1 MPELSAY
8 LLVSLLL
15 ISFEDG
21 NVNRA
26 EGGLVPPGPTPL
38 SEDNASPA
46 VTDGSVSRQ
55 TPQPDEHQVL
65 TSPVLT
71 PAPPLALRVWVK
83 DASSQRF
90 LGGASVTVFVDGSRA
105 VAAPTQGDGEVLMR
119 VPYALGRSL
128 SIVAS
133 LDGYLPRQMPWRT
146 TKMPIFSSVTLA
158 LQPQTQGNIWL
169 FEDSVLI
176 TRKTSEYTSQPS
188 VQFPKSLLKL
198 PDKTNISMVTAFL
211 TVPPIDKDCHLC
223 TTGLLSN
230 RSGLKSLRLSPVARL
245 STQLLA
251 NGEELPVSGPIQIT
265 VPLTYS
271 GHWRPSDSIPAW
283 AFDRNTGVWLHKGLG
298 TVRKDGNAFVWT
310 YVASHLGDWLA
321 APLPPPNGYAGHG
334 PPHPDS
340 MSYHTYLLLGTL
352 GATLLI
358 AIGLLS
364 LLLCHCRHA
373 SRGRARRRRSSSR
386 VILQK
391 DQTTSTSCDAGDEA
405 LYPHEERTFSLAT
418 MAQRNA
424 STTPRHQAN
433 YNIYVEDVGG
443 HPFKLYENVG
453 DAAGSEGAKPPMPS
467 VYVNSEEVARLREM
481 SNQGRAAQGAGENAA
496 FQDKLFHIYNQPVAI
511 VPAPELFAGHPPLS
525 SQADASGC
533 RSATFPRNGAEHGA
547 PSDRGLKDSFTQTLP
562 KNATQDSGNEQ
573 PALEGAQSSTVNP
586 GVWGRYSHL
595 LESVSVPG
603 TLNEAVGMRPFRS
616 ELQGISEQTLVE
628 LSKAKPSPH
637 PPRAW
642 FVSLDG
648 KPAAQVRHSVI
659 EIQGRRRPGSSND
672 TSLDSGV
679 DMNEHQQPLL
689 KVVEREGPSLPAMP
703 RAGGPRG
710 QEEPDL
716 SSSEIGSPEDGSL
729 RHTLGSSSAATAASS
744 ISEERDMGDTSSE
757 SRGTP
762 PPRRPRKV
770 REKGRPD
777 KKSGRHIRDDRPQM
791 KR

>member
-8 LLVSLLL
+8 LLLSVLL

-21 NVNRA
+21 YVNRA
-26 EGGLVPPGPTPL
+26 EGGLVSPGPTPPL
-38 SEDNASPA
+38 EDNASA
-46 VTDGSVSRQ
+46 AGTDGSVSRQ
-55 TPQPDEHQVL
+55 TLQPQEHQVH
-65 TSPVLT
+65 TSPLV

-90 LGGASVTVFVDGSRA
+90 IGGASVEVFVNGTQA
-105 VAAPTQGDGEVLMR
+105 VSAVTQDNGEVLLR
-119 VPYALGRSL
+119 VPYALGQTL

-133 LDGYLPRQMPWRT
+133 MDGYVHKQLPWKT

-158 LQPQTQGNIWL
+158 LLPQTQGNIWL
-169 FEDSVLI
+169 FDDSVLI
-176 TRKTSEYTSQPS
+176 TQKTSEYTSQPS
-188 VQFPKSLLKL
+188 VQFPKSLLEL
-198 PDKTNISMVTAFL
+198 PDNTNISMVTAYL

-230 RSGLKSLRLSPVARL
+230 RSGFRSVRLSPVAGL

-251 NGEELPVSGPIQIT
+251 DGKELPVSGPVKIT
-265 VPLTYS
+265 VPLPHSAAAY
-271 GHWRPSDSIPAW
+271 WRASDSIPAW
-283 AFDRNTGVWLHKGLG
+283 AFDRKTGTWLNKGLG
-298 TVRKDGNAFVWT
+298 TVKRDGDALIWT
-310 YVASHLGDWLA
+310 YVASHLGDWLV
-321 APLPPPNGYAGHG
+321 APIPAFHGYMGHG
-334 PPHPDS
+334 APSLDI
-340 MSYHTYLLLGTL
+340 SYHTYLLMGSLG
-352 GATLLI
+352 GTLLI
-358 AIGLLS
+358 AIGFLS
-364 LLLCHCRHA
+364 VILCHCRHSA
-373 SRGRARRRRSSSR
+373 RGRVRRRSSAR

-391 DQTTSTSCDAGDEA
+391 DQTTSTSCDGEDDE
-405 LYPHEERTFSLAT
+405 YPHDDRTFSLAT

-433 YNIYVEDVGG
+433 YNIYVEDVGRS
-443 HPFKLYENVG
+443 FKLYENVG
-453 DAAGSEGAKPPMPS
+453 SAGATEGNKSPMPS

-481 SNQGRAAQGAGENAA
+481 SDQNRPAQGAGENMM
-496 FQDKLFHIYNQPVAI
+496 FKDKLFHIYNQPVAL
-511 VPAPELFAGHPPLS
+511 VPAPELFASHPPPT
-525 SQADASGC
+525 SQAEPSGC
-533 RSATFPRNGAEHGA
+533 RSATFPRNGMEHG
-547 PSDRGLKDSFTQTLP
+547 PQSERNLKDSFTQTLP
-562 KNATQDSGNEQ
+562 KNATQDSDEQ
-573 PALEGAQSSTVNP
+573 PVSEGAIQGAAINP

-603 TLNEAVGMRPFRS
+603 TLNEAVGMGPFRA

-648 KPAAQVRHSVI
+648 KPAASVRHSVI
-659 EIQGRRRPGSSND
+659 EIQGRHRPGSSND

-689 KVVEREGPSLPAMP
+689 KMEREGPSFPAMP
-703 RAGGPRG
+703 RAGGPAS

-716 SSSEIGSPEDGSL
+716 SSSEIGSPEDGAL
-729 RHTLGSSSAATAASS
+729 RHTLESSNAAMPFSS
-744 ISEERDMGDTSSE
+744 ISEERDVGDTSSE

-770 REKGRPD
+770 RDKGRPD
-777 KKSGRHIRDDRPQM
+777 KKSGRHVREERPQM